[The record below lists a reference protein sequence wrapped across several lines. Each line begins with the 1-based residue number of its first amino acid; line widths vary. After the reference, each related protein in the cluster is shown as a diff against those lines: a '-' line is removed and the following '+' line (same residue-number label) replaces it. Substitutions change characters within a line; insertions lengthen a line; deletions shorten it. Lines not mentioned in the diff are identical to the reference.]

1 MTCSIFIACYLIE
14 AKGTQTR
21 IIALCICHLNVNNIN
36 LFHTLAGIL
45 MWKKD
50 DISVIRMAKTL
61 RSSLPTF

>member
-36 LFHTLAGIL
+36 LFHTLADIL

-50 DISVIRMAKTL
+50 DISVIRMAKTP